1 MRVYSGLHVVF
12 MQRYHVML
20 ACRWS
25 SPHGHK
31 CSPALLVAPPLFPT
45 LACLLQLN
53 LFCAA
58 VGAGAQLFTMTLCLL
73 SMALL
78 GVFAPSKRGSIVTA
92 CIVLYTLCAG
102 VGGFVS
108 ARLYRQLHGENWAWN
123 IVLATFMFPGACVRA
138 CVCASVC
145 GCGFGC
151 CARPPPRCHGPLA
164 QAQPSCAVGTL

>member
-1 MRVYSGLHVVF
+1 
-12 MQRYHVML
+12 ML
-20 ACRWS
+20 CWPAVGRRRMATS
-25 SPHGHK
+25 VHPP
-31 CSPALLVAPPLFPT
+31 CSLPPPLFPT
-45 LACLLQLN
+45 LACPPQLN

-138 CVCASVC
+138 CVCVRLCVGAGLGVVP
-145 GCGFGC
+145 
-151 CARPPPRCHGPLA
+151 ARRQGATAHLHRPS
-164 QAQPSCAVGTL
+164 QAALWAHSSML